1 MRTSQ
6 LAEKKQTLAGMH
18 RYQRDLLV
26 VLARRSLVR
35 SGLQAL
41 RMNLEGFRQ
50 PAWYPTMPNTSE
62 TLLGHLEGSARP
74 APTAPGAL
82 GTCPGRRLCLGLIPI
97 CEYSLGTLKFSGLL
111 FLLKTFSCAMK
122 FLACPI

>member
-35 SGLQAL
+35 SGLPVR
-41 RMNLEGFRQ
+41 RMNRGSTGGSS
-50 PAWYPTMPNTSE
+50 WYPTIPD
-62 TLLGHLEGSARP
+62 RP
-74 APTAPGAL
+74 
-82 GTCPGRRLCLGLIPI
+82 
-97 CEYSLGTLKFSGLL
+97 GTLYDHPEGFDRSAAERG
-111 FLLKTFSCAMK
+111 TAAMNRSVP
-122 FLACPI
+122 ARA

>member
-35 SGLQAL
+35 SGLPDR
-41 RMNLEGFRQ
+41 RMNRGSTGG
-50 PAWYPTMPNTSE
+50 PSWYPTIPD
-62 TLLGHLEGSARP
+62 RP
-74 APTAPGAL
+74 
-82 GTCPGRRLCLGLIPI
+82 GTP
-97 CEYSLGTLKFSGLL
+97 
-111 FLLKTFSCAMK
+111 
-122 FLACPI
+122 